1 MKKFISDHK
10 PSTPGRRSTRISM
23 TAFLALSMLVLG
35 QGSVGTAQQLPPS
48 PPKLPEYD
56 AVFPIDDD
64 APISGDWTA
73 DSVADPS
80 PAVKIHIRR
89 LAPRN
94 GGQGTM
100 NTLPVPGT
108 EGLSPDILTAA
119 RSNVQFSIT
128 REAGTIRFEGTFAKG
143 RGSGTWTLSPDS
155 NYISAMARRGYT
167 NLKGAQLFFAVT
179 EDITE
184 KYIDDLKTAGFD
196 GLSFIELV
204 EAAGNNVTPD
214 FIQRVRSRG
223 YPNATLKEIV
233 QLRVHDIIR

>member
-10 PSTPGRRSTRISM
+10 SSTPGRRSTRASM
-23 TAFLALSMLVLG
+23 AAFLALSMVVLS
-35 QGSVGTAQQLPPS
+35 QGRIATAQQLPPS

-56 AVFPIDDD
+56 SAFPADDQ
-64 APISGDWTA
+64 ARISGDWTA
-73 DSVADPS
+73 KSVAGPS

-94 GGQGTM
+94 GGQGTT
-100 NTLPVPGT
+100 NTLSVPGT

-119 RSNVQFSIT
+119 LSNVQFSIT
-128 REAGTIRFEGTFAKG
+128 REAGTIRFEGTFARG
-143 RGSGTWTLSPDS
+143 RGSGTWTLSPDPD
-155 NYISAMARRGYT
+155 YISAMARRGYT

-214 FIQRVRSRG
+214 FIRRVRSRG
-223 YPNATLKEIV
+223 YPNATLKEMV
-233 QLRVHDIIR
+233 ELRVHDIMR